1 MSSTLTDEQAEAAKK
16 IKAYLAKPAM
26 PNEFFCLTGPPGS
39 GKTYMLKEAL
49 MGETRKIVGGTISH
63 SAKEVLGQSIE
74 KCYTTAQLLGKIPT
88 SNQEEVRFIRNDKT
102 RKRIDEAE
110 ILLLDE
116 VSMID
121 DDEYNIIMHEVNER
135 GLHLIV
141 VGDPYQLPPVSQEH
155 QSKFFDTIH
164 AELTTSQRFEG
175 PIGELAVRIREE
187 IRKINHDEP
196 FNKYVIDDEYGRT
209 DVIRN
214 GTGFRFENDIHK
226 LVNIVAGEIAKHR
239 GDKEHARIL
248 AYKNSTIKLLNN
260 SVRQSIYGDSSKQFE
275 YGEVIIC
282 NGGFSCGK
290 IPVLY
295 NGQVLVVDDST
306 IALGP
311 YEVPCVFLKL
321 NGIPSPPTGIPV
333 VLNTPE
339 AMAIYEIKRAESYK
353 LGTEF
358 GQWGQYNMFL
368 QSFARFDYAYAT
380 SLYKAQGMSLNKVY
394 VCEGEIM
401 DVKPIEWRQRFQ
413 ALYVAMTR
421 ARKELTIY
429 NKNG

>member
-1 MSSTLTDEQAEAAKK
+1 MSSTLTDEQADAAVK
-16 IKAYLAKPAM
+16 IKDFLSKPAV
-26 PNEFFCLTGPPGS
+26 PDSFFCLTGPPGS

-49 MGETRKIVGGTISH
+49 KGEPRKIYGGTISH
-63 SAKEVLGQSIE
+63 AAKEVLGQSIE
-74 KCYTTAQLLGKIPT
+74 ECFTVAQLLGKVAT
-88 SNQEEVRFIRNDKT
+88 SNSEEVRFISGG
-102 RKRIDEAE
+102 RKKITDAK

-121 DDEYNIIMHEVNER
+121 DMEYDTIMHEVNAL
-135 GLHLIV
+135 GIHLIV
-141 VGDPYQLPPVSQEH
+141 VGDPYQLPPVSQDH

-187 IRKINHDEP
+187 IRKINHDEA
-196 FNKYVIDDEYGRT
+196 FNKYVLDDEYGRT
-209 DVIRN
+209 NVIRN
-214 GTGFRFENDIHK
+214 GTGFRFEN
-226 LVNIVAGEIAKHR
+226 NIYKMVDSVAGEISKHR

-260 SVRQSIYGDSSKQFE
+260 SVRTAIYGDNSKQFE
-275 YGEVIIC
+275 YGEIVIC
-282 NGGFSCGK
+282 NGGFSAGK

-295 NGQVLVVDDST
+295 NGQVLSVDDSVV
-306 IALGP
+306 ALGP
-311 YEVPCVFLKL
+311 YEVPCVYLKL

-339 AMAIYEIKRAESYK
+339 AMAIYEHKRAQSYK

-368 QSFARFDYAYAT
+368 QSFAKFDYAYAT